1 MKIVK
6 ISKSPLKNKRLRVY
20 TDDDRHFDFGLL
32 GASTFIDHHDIRKRD
47 NYRKRHLGNNRE
59 YELIST
65 LTPSPSLFA
74 YYILWGDYTNINDN
88 INMLNDI
95 FEYKNK

>member
-20 TDDDRHFDFGLL
+20 TDDDRHFDFGLS
-32 GASTFIDHHDIRKRD
+32 GARTFIDHHDIRKRD